1 MGDTCRA
8 FRGDLPRNAGF
19 FQLLP
24 LYCSFLAQCKE
35 IFLPLQR
42 QTLIYF
48 NMKKVL
54 LLLSLFL
61 MGITASAQESVLS
74 YSEIIQSEGMSALDL
89 YKNARNWM
97 ARTYGSS
104 KEVIEY
110 DQVGEEITGN
120 GIIPFTV
127 NNMTWSFTSGRIR
140 YVVNM
145 KFRDGRYKVT
155 VENFQHE
162 SMDLKFPKTKSAGL
176 LYKAVN
182 EAEID
187 GWTKGPFEKKSFRR
201 LYKEVY
207 KRAMPLC
214 EAEAKKIFEGLKSFS
229 ETKKE
234 EDDW

>member
-1 MGDTCRA
+1 MA
-8 FRGDLPRNAGF
+8 
-19 FQLLP
+19 
-24 LYCSFLAQCKE
+24 
-35 IFLPLQR
+35 
-42 QTLIYF
+42 TLISQPNTLCF
-48 NMKKVL
+48 SSDIADIVFGSNAVRGELVL
-54 LLLSLFL
+54 DIYCNGNRQQVLRETMYADNSGSITISDISSL
-61 MGITASAQESVLS
+61 AEAYAQ
-74 YSEIIQSEGMSALDL
+74 
-89 YKNARNWM
+89 
-97 ARTYGSS
+97 
-104 KEVIEY
+104 
-110 DQVGEEITGN
+110 
-120 GIIPFTV
+120 
-127 NNMTWSFTSGRIR
+127 NMTWSFTSGQIR

-155 VENFQHE
+155 VENFRHE